1 MSRLRERDRP
11 TQKLYATQKRDT
23 SALRLALRDNT
34 IREALLGGIDCLEV
48 CADHWTVAAELP
60 DDADDF
66 GLILL

>member
-1 MSRLRERDRP
+1 MFQLCEWNRP
-11 TQKLYATQKRDT
+11 TLELYATQKRET